1 MPLRRDLGRPRTLPA
16 KGFRPNR
23 INLHEKYDYPEL
35 ERPVLRALP
44 HVAPDLLPDGTRDE
58 HVIAIPER
66 PAVRY
71 PDRSMAQAG
80 AHRHHGRRLEGAQRL
95 APIRSVDQL
104 FPCTSH
110 RDFESRG
117 QFGRLP
123 LPQVAQYL
131 PLSQAGIARLAL
143 EGQRYEL
150 AEQRPNAA
158 AVLGERRTSSGGLGR
173 AVRRRAVRQHLADA

>member
-1 MPLRRDLGRPRTLPA
+1 MARCLPKANGAIYAYAPRKGKMPLRRDLGRPRTLPA

-44 HVAPDLLPDGTRDE
+44 AVAPDLLPDGTRDE

-80 AHRHHGRRLEGAQRL
+80 AH
-95 APIRSVDQL
+95 
-104 FPCTSH
+104 
-110 RDFESRG
+110 
-117 QFGRLP
+117 
-123 LPQVAQYL
+123 
-131 PLSQAGIARLAL
+131 
-143 EGQRYEL
+143 
-150 AEQRPNAA
+150 
-158 AVLGERRTSSGGLGR
+158 
-173 AVRRRAVRQHLADA
+173 